1 MYKQLML
8 KKMQIFKRQHTENKK
23 KMIKM
28 LKKEVDVNIFV
39 SLTKT
44 VVHG

>member
-23 KMIKM
+23 NDKNA
-28 LKKEVDVNIFV
+28 KKR
-39 SLTKT
+39 
-44 VVHG
+44 G